1 MLSVLFNPRML
12 VTLLMAFSSGIPL
25 ALTSSTLQ
33 AWMTEEKIDIGT
45 MGIFSLIALPYSL
58 KFLWAP
64 LIDRYVPPL
73 LGRRTGW
80 ILIAQL
86 MLALSIAAMGF
97 IPPSAMVSYWPL
109 ALVPLLVAFFSASQD
124 IVVDAYRADL
134 LTPKERGFGSAL
146 YVTGYRIAMLVSGGV
161 TLILAD
167 HMPWKSVYLIMS
179 ATMIVGILASI
190 FAPEPAQS
198 VATPK
203 TLKDA
208 VALPFIDFFTRKGAY
223 EILVFVLLYKMDVVM
238 TVAFTTKFMMDLG
251 FSKTEIG
258 IVFKFFGLFAT
269 LGGTLLGGAAM
280 VRLGL
285 KKSLWLFGIT
295 QGAAGLTFMW
305 LATQGMQKS
314 INLFEIIKNFS
325 GLTFSFLEELGTI
338 DPLMVS
344 SIAIENFCSGMGNAA
359 YSAFLLSLCSKK
371 FSATQFA
378 LLTSLMAASRTI
390 IQTPSGYIQAAVGWP
405 MYYLIATLIAIPSLL
420 MLLRYDRWH
429 KLDEE

>member
-1 MLSVLFNPRML
+1 
-12 VTLLMAFSSGIPL
+12 
-25 ALTSSTLQ
+25 
-33 AWMTEEKIDIGT
+33 
-45 MGIFSLIALPYSL
+45 
-58 KFLWAP
+58 
-64 LIDRYVPPL
+64 
-73 LGRRTGW
+73 
-80 ILIAQL
+80 
-86 MLALSIAAMGF
+86 
-97 IPPSAMVSYWPL
+97 
-109 ALVPLLVAFFSASQD
+109 
-124 IVVDAYRADL
+124 
-134 LTPKERGFGSAL
+134 
-146 YVTGYRIAMLVSGGV
+146 
-161 TLILAD
+161 
-167 HMPWKSVYLIMS
+167 
-179 ATMIVGILASI
+179 
-190 FAPEPAQS
+190 
-198 VATPK
+198 
-203 TLKDA
+203 
-208 VALPFIDFFTRKGAY
+208 
-223 EILVFVLLYKMDVVM
+223 M